1 MTAMAALPIST
12 PIPAPIVTAVAGLG
26 APASLADGA
35 NGWRATALRRFAACG
50 LPTRRLEA
58 WKYTDLS
65 SLQGIDFQPA
75 AADLRLA
82 DDHPLPQ
89 LADQPG
95 HRLVFADGV
104 LQPALSAFTPAAGL
118 DVGSLA
124 DWLSAADAAAG
135 LGAAGEPSPM
145 VALNAAL
152 ASDGLRLSTAPG
164 IAVDRPVELVF
175 IGGLGEAATASH
187 PRHRIE
193 LAAGSSAT
201 LIEVHAGGGDGCYLA
216 NHVGEIT
223 IGEHARLRHV
233 IVQTEGATAYHI
245 ASRFVSVAA
254 DGRYEAFTLT
264 ASGRLTRNEVTVSL
278 DGPGAACVLAGAYL
292 LRDRE
297 HCDTTTI
304 IEHRAPHT
312 SCREVFKGVLDGAS
326 RGVFQGRIV
335 VHRGAQKIDGHQLSK
350 ALLLSDAAEVDQ
362 KPELEIYADDVKCS
376 HGAAAGQLDA
386 DELFYLRSRGIPEEQ
401 ARRLLIEGFL
411 VDVFDEVTD
420 DAVRAALFAH
430 ARRWFAAPGG
440 PQR

>member
-1 MTAMAALPIST
+1 MTMMSAT
-12 PIPAPIVTAVAGLG
+12 PMLAAVAGLG
-26 APASLADGA
+26 APPSLPDLAGRRED
-35 NGWRATALRRFAACG
+35 ALRRFAAVG

-65 SLQGIDFQPA
+65 ALKTIDFRAAAASRGVAPELPRLAGEPCQRLVFGNGLFQPA
-75 AADLRLA
+75 S
-82 DDHPLPQ
+82 
-89 LADQPG
+89 
-95 HRLVFADGV
+95 
-104 LQPALSAFTPAAGL
+104 SAFVPAAGVVL
-118 DVGSLA
+118 GSLA
-124 DWLSAADAAAG
+124 DQL
-135 LGAAGEPSPM
+135 LAGELTDAVPGLASELSPM
-145 VALNAAL
+145 ATLNAAL
-152 ASDGLRLSTAPG
+152 ATDGLKLSIAAG
-164 IAVDRPVELVF
+164 IAVDRPIEVVF
-175 IGGLGEAATASH
+175 VGGVDEAATAWH

-201 LIEVHAGGGDGCYLA
+201 LIEVHAGAGAGCYLA
-216 NHVGEIT
+216 NHVGEII
-223 IGEHARLRHV
+223 IGENARLRHV
-233 IVQTEGATAYHI
+233 IVQLEGAAAYHI

-264 ASGRLTRNEVTVSL
+264 ASGRLTRNEATVSL

-350 ALLLSDAAEVDQ
+350 ALLLSDEAEVDQ

-386 DELFYLRSRGIPEEQ
+386 DELFYLRSRGIREEQ

-420 DAVRAALFAH
+420 DAVRATLFAH
-430 ARRWFAAPGG
+430 ARRWFATAGG
-440 PQR
+440 QER